1 MAGVISGLSSSIS
14 NLFSGGSSSEGG
26 IEATEEAVE
35 NLADLANEYF
45 KKYTI
50 NNEVVSDSAIGRTM
64 ARKYLSETSIIEEI
78 DGQFYATIT
87 FSSASSMGN
96 FRIEVNGQTVSH
108 TVPLNDM
115 GNDLISLRFPIS
127 SVNDDIRTYIFI
139 SPMKMTIDFGIR
151 FLEDTMVLI
160 EEGTVGEDENA
171 ESSSLADTLTN
182 LNQAA
187 QSNKSQV
194 STIKLAASTSAMV
207 IVLNQ
212 GIAGLAGLFKRF
224 KNKSLLNKIT
234 DKE

>member
-1 MAGVISGLSSSIS
+1 M
-14 NLFSGGSSSEGG
+14 
-26 IEATEEAVE
+26 
-35 NLADLANEYF
+35 
-45 KKYTI
+45 
-50 NNEVVSDSAIGRTM
+50 SDSAIGRTM